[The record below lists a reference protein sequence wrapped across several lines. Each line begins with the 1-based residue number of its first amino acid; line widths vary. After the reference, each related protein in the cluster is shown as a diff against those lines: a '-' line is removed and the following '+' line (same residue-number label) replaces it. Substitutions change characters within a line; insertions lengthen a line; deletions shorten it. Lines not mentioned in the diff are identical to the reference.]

1 MSQVSPLSLG
11 NVVLQEISRYNLP
24 MSRTA
29 AEILEETRQLPPNE
43 REWVA
48 YGLLIDSAEEIEP
61 KWAGE
66 VERRVAQADAGNA
79 ATCSWQELESRL
91 RSRLA
96 Q

>member
-1 MSQVSPLSLG
+1 
-11 NVVLQEISRYNLP
+11 

-29 AEILEETRQLPPNE
+29 AEILEEARQLPPTE

-48 YGLLIDSAEEIEP
+48 HGLLIDSAAEIEP
-61 KWAGE
+61 EWAAE
-66 VERRVAQADAGNA
+66 VERRVAEADAGNA
-79 ATCSWQELESRL
+79 ASCSWEELESRL

>member
-1 MSQVSPLSLG
+1 
-11 NVVLQEISRYNLP
+11 

-29 AEILEETRQLPPNE
+29 AEILEEARQLPPSE

-48 YGLLIDSAEEIEP
+48 EGLLIDSAEEIEP
-61 KWAGE
+61 EWAAE
-66 VERRVAQADAGNA
+66 VERRVAEAEAGNA
-79 ATCSWQELESRL
+79 ASCSWDELEARL

>member
-1 MSQVSPLSLG
+1 
-11 NVVLQEISRYNLP
+11 

-29 AEILEETRQLPPNE
+29 AEILEEARSLPPSE

-48 YGLLIDSAEEIEP
+48 HGLLIEEAEEIDSDWAEEIE
-61 KWAGE
+61 
-66 VERRVAQADAGNA
+66 RRVEDANSPNA
-79 ATCSWQELESRL
+79 ISTSWDELEARL

>member
-1 MSQVSPLSLG
+1 
-11 NVVLQEISRYNLP
+11 

-29 AEILEETRQLPPNE
+29 AEILEEARQLPPGE

-48 YGLLIDSAEEIEP
+48 HGLLIDNTDEIEP
-61 KWAGE
+61 EWAAE
-66 VERRVAQADAGNA
+66 VERRVAEADAGNA
-79 ATCSWQELESRL
+79 ATCSWEELESRL